1 MQKKKKV
8 FFFTSSP
15 SGGGA
20 EKQLI
25 KIHDSIKE
33 SYGCSFF
40 VAKDSSKISYIKSFN
55 KKRTSFSFF
64 NLLKELGKFKPDILF
79 TTLPTPNFLNVF
91 FKKIFRFK
99 YISVVRIAH
108 YNLNLKTTKF
118 IIKNSNIVLFN
129 SYENMNLYKQN
140 FRKSSGKFYYLN
152 NIVDEFDNVHDSKD
166 SSSNIVRGIVASSL
180 AHRKGIDVLIKA
192 VNKIEDTNF
201 FVDIYGTGPEYE
213 YLKGILKNPNIKI
226 MNKSVDLHNIWKEY
240 DMFLLPS
247 RSEGL
252 SNSLLEAQAN
262 NLFSIVSDCLT
273 GNKEI
278 LELTNNGI
286 LFESE
291 NYLDLKLK
299 IENFL
304 NLQYSKTNS
313 RKAIISN
320 FSKIKVQN
328 TLNNLFN

>member
-33 SYGCSFF
+33 FYDCSFF
-40 VAKDSSKISYIKSFN
+40 VAKDGSKISYIKSFN

-91 FKKIFRFK
+91 IKKIFRFK

-140 FRKSSGKFYYLN
+140 FGKSSGKFYYLN
-152 NIVDEFDNVHDSKD
+152 NIVDEFDNVIDSKD

-313 RKAIISN
+313 RKTIISN

>member
-1 MQKKKKV
+1 MEN
-8 FFFTSSP
+8 FITS
-15 SGGGA
+15 
-20 EKQLI
+20 
-25 KIHDSIKE
+25 
-33 SYGCSFF
+33 
-40 VAKDSSKISYIKSFN
+40 
-55 KKRTSFSFF
+55 
-64 NLLKELGKFKPDILF
+64 
-79 TTLPTPNFLNVF
+79 
-91 FKKIFRFK
+91 
-99 YISVVRIAH
+99 
-108 YNLNLKTTKF
+108 
-118 IIKNSNIVLFN
+118 
-129 SYENMNLYKQN
+129 
-140 FRKSSGKFYYLN
+140 
-152 NIVDEFDNVHDSKD
+152 NIVDEFDNVLHSKD

-180 AHRKGIDVLIKA
+180 AQRKGIDVLIKA

-240 DMFLLPS
+240 DVFLLPS
-247 RSEGL
+247 RREG

-286 LFESE
+286 VFESE

-304 NLQYSKTNS
+304 NLQYSKTN
-313 RKAIISN
+313 RKTIISN